1 MVLVLSGACK
11 RASDYLEKGDK
22 LLAAG
27 QADGAIL
34 NYRKAIQKDQALG
47 DAYYK
52 LGVAQLQKENRPAAL
67 AALATAR
74 ALLPNREDIAVKY
87 ADLELEMLLAPPG
100 RPSRLYD
107 DLVTTSDKL
116 LARNPNSYDGLRL
129 KGRLALL
136 DARTDTAVNFFG
148 RANAVKPLQPDVI
161 MLWSQIL
168 LQDSRAPEGERLA
181 LRLIETQKTYGPM
194 YDVLI
199 RHYLSRNR
207 VSEAENL
214 LKSKADNNP
223 RQIEYIL
230 QLAAWYSA
238 NKKKDAASALSC
250 G

>member
-1 MVLVLSGACK
+1 MPRFYVGNRASGRNWRVSLVMVLVLSGACK

-74 ALLPNREDIAVKY
+74 ALLPNRDDIAVEY
-87 ADLELEMLLAPPG
+87 ADLELEILLADPR
-100 RPSRLYD
+100 RPARLYD

-148 RANAVKPLQPDVI
+148 RANA
-161 MLWSQIL
+161 
-168 LQDSRAPEGERLA
+168 
-181 LRLIETQKTYGPM
+181 
-194 YDVLI
+194 
-199 RHYLSRNR
+199 
-207 VSEAENL
+207 
-214 LKSKADNNP
+214 
-223 RQIEYIL
+223 
-230 QLAAWYSA
+230 
-238 NKKKDAASALSC
+238 
-250 G
+250 